1 MAKATGDEIRT
12 RYEIALVIVQIQSAP
27 NRYGARGIDTL
38 ALALGC
44 DRATLFRYGQVARA
58 FDPRSMRRV
67 LAAQKR
73 QRGSLSW
80 SHLVL
85 LSSVADHDRRRRLL
99 EDAMTGISV
108 RELERRIA
116 PAPAPFDETAFTRAV
131 RRYLSTIQ
139 TFKGRAMIDVDLSKA
154 PRADIEKL
162 VKSQEELRE
171 ICDQNLRA
179 LRNLQHRPARLT
191 AFNA

>member
-1 MAKATGDEIRT
+1 METAEFPENDPQNFRNP
-12 RYEIALVIVQIQSAP
+12 Q

-67 LAAQKR
+67 LAAQRR

-108 RELERRIA
+108 RELERRMA
-116 PAPAPFDETAFTRAV
+116 PEPLAPFDDTGFARAV
-131 RRYLSTIQ
+131 RQFLSMTE
-139 TFKGRAMIDVDLSKA
+139 TFKGRATIEIDLTRA
-154 PRADIEKL
+154 RRADIEKL
-162 VKSQEELRE
+162 VKAQEELRE

-179 LRNLQHRPARLT
+179 LRDVHHRPARDQIVSVMRG
-191 AFNA
+191 